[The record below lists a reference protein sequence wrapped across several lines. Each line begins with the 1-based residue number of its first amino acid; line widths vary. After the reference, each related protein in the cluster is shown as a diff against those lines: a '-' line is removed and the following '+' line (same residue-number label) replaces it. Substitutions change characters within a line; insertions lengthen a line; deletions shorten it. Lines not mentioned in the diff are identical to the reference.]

1 MESDDFKRRQWR
13 SRLTL
18 LLIVVLFFGS
28 FGIAALL
35 RFSGWEP
42 AGHRNFGE
50 MLKPPMDF
58 SATSFLRA
66 DGTPY
71 AWQPEQ
77 NRWRI
82 VVVSDRPCQASCRQT
97 LDTLQRVW
105 TSQGRH
111 SERIDVL
118 WFGELPAG
126 STAFKGLVPMRF
138 DAGLATAL
146 AAPVEG
152 AMTYPVTI
160 IDSGGF
166 AVLRY
171 PGGFDANG
179 LRKDLAKLVK

>member
-1 MESDDFKRRQWR
+1 MENEDFKRRQWR

-18 LLIVVLFFGS
+18 LLIVAFFFGS
-28 FGIAALL
+28 FGIAAVL

-42 AGHRNFGE
+42 ASHRNFGE
-50 MLKPPMDF
+50 MLNPPLDF
-58 SATSFLRA
+58 SAQNFIRA
-66 DGTPY
+66 DGSPY
-71 AWQPEQ
+71 PWQPEL

-82 VVVSDRPCQASCRQT
+82 VVVSDKPCLAACVEMM
-97 LDTLQRVW
+97 DTLKRVW

-126 STAFKGLVPMRF
+126 FPAFKGLVPMRF
-138 DAGLATAL
+138 DAGLAKALQTA
-146 AAPVEG
+146 EG
-152 AMTYPVTI
+152 VDGYPVTV

-171 PGGFDANG
+171 PAGFDPNG

>member
-1 MESDDFKRRQWR
+1 MENDTFKRRQWR

-18 LLIVVLFFGS
+18 LLIVAFFFGS

-42 AGHRNFGE
+42 AKHRNFGE
-50 MLKPPMDF
+50 MLAPPIDF
-58 SATSFLRA
+58 STSSFVRA

-71 AWQPEQ
+71 PWQPEQ

-82 VVVSDRPCQASCRQT
+82 VVVSDQPCQAACVEMI
-97 LDTLQRVW
+97 DTLKRVW
-105 TSQGRH
+105 ISQGRH

-118 WFGELPAG
+118 WFGPLPAQAPG
-126 STAFKGLVPMRF
+126 FTGFVPMRF
-138 DAGLATAL
+138 ERGLADAL
-146 AAPVEG
+146 AQNGQAVG
-152 AMTYPVTI
+152 YPVTI

-171 PGGFDANG
+171 PAGFNPNE

>member
-1 MESDDFKRRQWR
+1 MENDDFKRRQWR

-18 LLIVVLFFGS
+18 LLIVAFFFGS
-28 FGIAALL
+28 FGIAAVL

-42 AGHRNFGE
+42 AKHRNFGE
-50 MLKPPMDF
+50 MLDPPLDF
-58 SATSFLRA
+58 SADVFLRA
-66 DGTPY
+66 DGRPFV
-71 AWQPEQ
+71 WEPER

-82 VVVSDRPCQASCRQT
+82 VVVSGRPCHEPCRQT

-118 WFGELPAG
+118 WFGELPDA
-126 STAFKGLVPMRF
+126 SPAFKGLVPMRF
-138 DAGLATAL
+138 DTGLAAAL
-146 AAPVEG
+146 APAGDAVG
-152 AMTYPVTI
+152 YPVTI

-171 PGGFDANG
+171 PAGFDPNG